1 MLNRFLIILLA
12 AVTAVAAAPVHT
24 HEILHLSGTGSD
36 DTVDW
41 EFFCTKGRRSGEWTT
56 IPVPSNWELQGFGS
70 FNYGHDSPKAD
81 EQGKYRHRFQVPA
94 AWRGRQ
100 VLIVFEG
107 AMTDTEVRVNGRSA
121 GPIHQ
126 GGFYQFEH
134 DISGLVEFGGEN
146 LLEVTVSKVSANES
160 VEHAERR
167 ADFWVF
173 GGIFRPVFLMAR
185 PQRHIDGAAIDAR
198 ADGGFS
204 ARVHLGGELDADA
217 LTLEL
222 EDRDGGSIA
231 PPVRVALAAGQD
243 RILLETRAPSIRPW
257 SDESP
262 QLYHARIRLLKGGE
276 IIHETRE
283 RFGFRTIE
291 MRPGDGF
298 YLNGRKIRFKGVNR
312 HCFWPDT
319 GRAVNRKISYDDARL
334 IKEMNMNAV
343 RMAHYPPDKHFLEAC
358 DELGLLVINELTG
371 WHDAYDT
378 TVGRKLVT
386 SMIRRDVNHPSIVIW
401 SNGNE
406 GGHNFELV
414 ADYPRLDPQQRHVI
428 HPTPSWDSPS
438 IFNGVDT
445 AHYPTYEDHLK
456 RLAGDTIYLPTE
468 FLHGL
473 YDGGAGAGLFDYW
486 QAIKGSRVGAGG
498 FIWALVDEGVVRGDQ
513 GGRIDTD
520 GNHAPDGIVG
530 PYREKSGSFE
540 AIRELWCPVQLALAP
555 PGPRFDGRIPVTN
568 EYLFT
573 NLKQCRFEWQW
584 ADFAPAGGN
593 GETTVAKHGGS
604 IAGPEVAPGKAG
616 EIRIELPKGWRDRD
630 LLLVTAIAPDGT
642 RLFTW
647 SQPVRGPQG
656 YREAHF
662 DAGEGK
668 VMASEHDGVLTV
680 EAGEV
685 SARFDLATGHLAGLR
700 HGDDEAALAKGP
712 RFVPAQAAIG
722 YLRVAGVS
730 ASAEQAPNPAAHAV
744 DGKATTRWSA
754 EGEGVSIQLDLGEP
768 KRIGSVEVLWQDG
781 NHRRFRFS
789 LECSENQ
796 REWSRVFAGESR
808 GESGAELYH
817 FPVRVA
823 RYLRLTGHGNARNS
837 WTSIL
842 EIRLPTAADPA
853 VVTHEPFGGAHLVR
867 ARLGNAGFCWTVH
880 PSGWLQLDWGM
891 EGEGP
896 FEHAGIT
903 FDHPES
909 AMLGKHWIGRGPHR
923 VWQNRMHGPRLGSF
937 AGAYQDPVPG
947 RSWAEP
953 EFKGCFAEMH
963 RLELLTRGGKLVF
976 LTDTPDLFARIQTP
990 HPGHQPMRAT
1000 AELPEGDLSFLHV
1013 IPAIGTK
1020 FRSSQQLGPGG
1031 RMRTRDGSQT
1041 GRIYLRPE
1049 GRPSP

>member
-12 AVTAVAAAPVHT
+12 AVTVVTAAPGHT
-24 HEILHLSGTGSD
+24 NEIFHLSGTGSD

-70 FNYGHDSPKAD
+70 FNYGHDQPKAN
-81 EQGKYRHRFQVPA
+81 EQGKYRHRFQMPA

-107 AMTDTEVRVNGRSA
+107 SMTDTEVRVNGQSA
-121 GPIHQ
+121 GAIHQ

-134 DISGLVEFGGEN
+134 DISGLVKYGAEN

-160 VEHAERR
+160 VERAERL

-173 GGIFRPVFLMAR
+173 GGIFRPVYLMAR
-185 PQRHIDGAAIDAR
+185 PRQHIDWSAIDAR
-198 ADGGFS
+198 ADGAFS
-204 ARVHLGGELDADA
+204 ARVHLGGILDADS

-222 EDRDGGSIA
+222 MDREGEPVA
-231 PPVRVALAAGQD
+231 PLVRQKLGASENQV
-243 RILLETRAPSIRPW
+243 LLETRAAGIRPW

-262 QLYHARIRLLKGGE
+262 QLYQARLRLLKGGE
-276 IIHETRE
+276 IIHETHE

-414 ADYPRLDPQQRHVI
+414 EDYPRLDPQQRHVI
-428 HPTPSWDSPS
+428 HPTPSWVSPS

-445 AHYPTYEDHLK
+445 AHYPKYDDHLK

-473 YDGGAGAGLFDYW
+473 YDGGAGAGLLDYW
-486 QAIKGSRVGAGG
+486 QAIKSSPVGAGG
-498 FIWALVDEGVVRGDQ
+498 FIWALVDEGVVRGDR
-513 GGRIDTD
+513 GGQIDTD

-530 PYREKSGSFE
+530 PYREKSGSFDT
-540 AIRELWCPVQLALAP
+540 IRELWCPVQLTL
-555 PGPRFDGRIPVTN
+555 GPLGPDFDGRIPVAN
-568 EYLFT
+568 EFLFT
-573 NLKQCRFEWQW
+573 NLNQCRFEWQW
-584 ADFAPAGGN
+584 VDFGTP
-593 GETTVAKHGGS
+593 GEDGEIREIVKQSGS
-604 IAGPEVAPGKAG
+604 VSGPDVAPGTAG
-616 EIRIELPKGWRDRD
+616 EIRMELPPAWRERD
-630 LLLVTAIAPDGT
+630 LLLVTAIGPDAT

-647 SQPVRGPQG
+647 SQSVRGPQSH
-656 YREAHF
+656 REAHF
-662 DAGEGK
+662 SAGEGQ
-668 VMASEHDGVLTV
+668 VTAIEHDGVLSL
-680 EAGEV
+680 EAGSV
-685 SARFDLATGHLAGLR
+685 SARFDLATGHLVGLSQ
-700 HGDDEAALAKGP
+700 GGEPLALAKGP
-712 RFVPAQAAIG
+712 RFVPAQVGNG
-722 YLRVAGVS
+722 YLPVASVS
-730 ASAEQAPNPAAHAV
+730 ASAEQVPNLAAHAV
-744 DGKATTRWSA
+744 DGKRATRWSA
-754 EGEGVSIQLDLGEP
+754 EGKGVSISLDFGEQ
-768 KRIGSVEVLWQDG
+768 REIGSVEVLWQDG
-781 NHRRFRFS
+781 KQRRFRFT
-789 LECSENQ
+789 LESSADQE
-796 REWSRVFAGESR
+796 EWSRVFAGESR

-817 FPVRVA
+817 FPVRGT
-823 RYLRLTGHGNARNS
+823 RYLRLTGDGNSQNS
-837 WTSIL
+837 WTSIQ
-842 EIRLPTAADPA
+842 EIRVPVAANPA
-853 VVTHEPFGGAHLVR
+853 VVTHQPLGGTHFVQ
-867 ARLGNAGFCWTVH
+867 ARLDHASFCWTVH
-880 PSGWLQLDWGM
+880 PSGWLQLDWQM
-891 EGEGP
+891 EGAGS
-896 FEHAGIT
+896 FEYAGIT

-909 AMLGKHWIGRGPHR
+909 DTLGKHWIGRGPHR
-923 VWQNRMHGPRLGSF
+923 VWQNRMQGPRFGSF
-937 AGAYQDPVPG
+937 AGNYQDPIPG
-947 RSWAEP
+947 RSWSEP

-963 RLELLTRGGKLVF
+963 RLELLTRGGNLLF
-976 LTDTPDLFARIQTP
+976 LTDTPDLFARIHTP
-990 HPGHQPMRAT
+990 HPGPQPMRAT
-1000 AELPEGDLSFLHV
+1000 AQFPDGDLSFLHV

-1020 FRSSQQLGPGG
+1020 FRDREHLGPQGASTTVGG
-1031 RMRTRDGSQT
+1031 SLS
-1041 GRIYLRPE
+1041 GRIYFRPN
-1049 GRPSP
+1049 